1 MQSLRNMPESVIR
14 IVLTGAECTGKT
26 TLAKALSGY
35 YGEPWTP
42 EFVRRY
48 VDTLDRELRH
58 EDLAPIARGQL
69 ESEDRA
75 VREAKHLVVHD
86 TNLLATILYANHY
99 FGDQLEWVNDQFL
112 RRDYALYLLCAPEN
126 IPWQPDPGQRD
137 SPSARAELHGKFKES
152 LQRLELPYVELNGSQ
167 EARFG
172 QAVLAIDTRLRDEPS
187 SSD

>member
-1 MQSLRNMPESVIR
+1 MSGSVIR

-35 YGEPWTP
+35 YSEPWTP

-48 VDTLDRELRH
+48 VDALDRELGRK
-58 EDLAPIARGQL
+58 DLAPIARGQL

-75 VREAKHLVVHD
+75 IKEAKHLVVHD
-86 TNLLATILYANHY
+86 TNLLSSILYANHY
-99 FGDQLEWVNDQFL
+99 FGEQLEWVNDQFL

-126 IPWQPDPGQRD
+126 IAWQPDPGQRE
-137 SPSARAELHGKFKES
+137 SPAARTELHGKFKES
-152 LQRLELPYVELNGSQ
+152 LQCLELPYLELTGSQ

-172 QAVLAIDTRLRDEPS
+172 QAVLAINTRIRNEPNS
-187 SSD
+187 YD